1 MAGRSPN
8 VIPTSAMSFPS
19 PSSRWQSLG
28 AELKALATGS
38 WQLFRQEMSGK
49 ASHTRQQTLWMAA
62 GALTALT
69 AILLVLAGLTLLL
82 SQLLVSQAGW
92 QLLTAGGVSSLITA
106 TVSALTGWLVF
117 RNGSNRLRRESLT
130 PDLTLHSLKTAAQAL
145 TNQPITPNPIPT
157 AMNTR
162 HNIQDALHQTA
173 DTVESQARRA
183 GHAVQE
189 TASTLTSNFDPGA
202 FFTAALAWV
211 DTVLTPR
218 NRALA
223 GRALGVAA
231 AFPRRHPVPA
241 AILGL
246 GALYVVWQRSKGTSL
261 RDTVEEFASSNTQAV
276 KDCVSDT
283 RRSASNGVHAA
294 AAAGRDIRNS
304 LYETATTVADS
315 SRAAASQFGK
325 ATTATVESVRDA
337 YETARHS
344 VAETA
349 DHAAETARQIRE
361 DAEAGYKKAKEFA
374 REEPALAIAG
384 GVALALGALL
394 LVKSSRR

>member
-1 MAGRSPN
+1 M
-8 VIPTSAMSFPS
+8 SAPS
-19 PSSRWQSLG
+19 PSSRFHSLS
-28 AELKALATGS
+28 AELKALAIGH

-49 ASHTRQQTLWMAA
+49 VSHTRQQSLWMAA

-82 SQLLVSQAGW
+82 SQLFVSQAGW
-92 QLLTAGGVSSLITA
+92 QPLTAGGVSSLTSA
-106 TVSALTGWLVF
+106 TIFALTGWLVF
-117 RNGSNRLRRESLT
+117 RNSSSRLRTEGLT

-145 TNQPITPNPIPT
+145 SNQPVTPNPIPT

-162 HNIQDALHQTA
+162 QNIQDALHQTA
-173 DTVESQARRA
+173 ETVEYQARRA
-183 GHAVQE
+183 GRAVQE
-189 TASTLTSNFDPGA
+189 TASSFTTNFDPGA
-202 FFTAALAWV
+202 FFTAALAWT

-223 GRALGVAA
+223 GRALGAAA

-246 GALYVVWQRSKGTSL
+246 GALYALWRRSKGTTL
-261 RDTVEEFASSNTQAV
+261 RDTVEDFATTNTQAV
-276 KDCVSDT
+276 KDCIHDT
-283 RRSASNGVHAA
+283 RRSASNGAHAA

-304 LYETATTVADS
+304 LFETAATVADT

-325 ATTATVESVRDA
+325 ATTATVDSVREV
-337 YETARHS
+337 YENARHS
-344 VAETA
+344 VAEGA
-349 DHAAETARQIRE
+349 DRAAETARQLRE
-361 DAEAGYKKAKEFA
+361 DAEAGYKKAREFA
-374 REEPALAIAG
+374 KEEPALVIAG